1 MVKPLSLCFC
11 VFVIHTGLVA
21 GQGLSQDLSA
31 VTMLHQTLSQMAS
44 MGNRLLEIESS
55 GIRMTSNLA
64 MLDTMVGN
72 NDEASAAGRQEQK
85 RLLDLLFTKLGSV
98 EYELRGFT
106 ENFDWIKK
114 DLEFVK
120 KGYKGIF
127 ELASSF
133 SDRSSQDQC
142 GKTGLNMRGVTSGFK
157 SVQSSIYDVKG
168 NIESLQSSMI
178 SLNKRVESLS
188 QKVSAINSKD
198 SDDAKNG
205 GGGQDYQEDLQNIMN
220 NMNAIMN
227 AVKRSSSKQRYPKDC
242 SEVKPK
248 NIKDAKI
255 SRPGIG
261 PNIPAKSGLYKIQ
274 PDPLQP
280 PFLALCDMDTDGG
293 GWTVIQ
299 NRYEGQIEFHKKNMR
314 QYSQGFG
321 NMAREFW
328 LGLDKLSSL
337 TTKSDQVQ
345 QLWIEITDFNDKT
358 AFAKYD
364 NFAIGDKFEQY
375 RISLLDGF
383 DGSAGDSLILSQGQP
398 FSTEFPRAA
407 KRQGCNVNDEVGG
420 WWFPSMICPSQST
433 NLNGR
438 YMTAHLSQDLEGLA
452 TFWNSFHGPK
462 YSLAKTKMMV
472 RPNNF
477 KDNL

>member
-1 MVKPLSLCFC
+1 
-11 VFVIHTGLVA
+11 
-21 GQGLSQDLSA
+21 
-31 VTMLHQTLSQMAS
+31 
-44 MGNRLLEIESS
+44 MGDRLLEIEAS

-85 RLLDLLFTKLGSV
+85 RLLDLLFTKIGSV

-133 SDRSSQDQC
+133 SDRSSQAQC
-142 GKTGLNMRGVTSGFK
+142 ASNTGLNMRGVSSGFK
-157 SVQSSIYDVKG
+157 SIQSSIYDVKG
-168 NIESLQSSMI
+168 SISSLQSSMI
-178 SLNKRVESLS
+178 SLNKRIESLS
-188 QKVSAINSKD
+188 QRLPSRSSVNDNDKRNFND
-198 SDDAKNG
+198 EEH
-205 GGGQDYQEDLQNIMN
+205 QEDLKNILN

-227 AVKRSSSKQRYPKDC
+227 AVKRSNSKQRYPKAC

-248 NIKDAKI
+248 SIKDAKL
-255 SRPGIG
+255 SNPGPGVG
-261 PNIPAKSGLYKIQ
+261 PKIPAKSGLYKIQ

-280 PFLALCDMDTDGG
+280 PFLALCDMDTDEG

-299 NRYEGQIEFHKKNMR
+299 NRYEGQIEFHNKNMKEF
-314 QYSQGFG
+314 SQGFG
-321 NMAREFW
+321 NLAREFW
-328 LGLDKLSSL
+328 LGLDKISSL
-337 TTKSDQVQ
+337 VTTSDQVQ

-358 AFAKYD
+358 AFAKYEK
-364 NFAIGDKFEQY
+364 FAIGDKFDQY
-375 RISLLDGF
+375 RITLLDGF
-383 DGSAGDSLILSQGQP
+383 DGSAGDSFILSQGQP
-398 FSTEFPRAA
+398 FSTEFPASA
-407 KRQGCNVNDEVGG
+407 KRRGCNMNNEVGG
-420 WWFPSMICPSQST
+420 WWFPATVCPSSSA

-438 YMTAHLSQDLEGLA
+438 YMTAHLSAELEGLA

-462 YSLAKTKMMV
+462 YSLARTKMMI
-472 RPNNF
+472 RPTNY